1 MSSNRH
7 SDADTQPLAPLGR
20 AGASP
25 PGDGGVW
32 LLARGRWLL
41 TSVILVTSCTLMVTV
56 SLFVRAIPVNTPVD
70 SAGSVTVSIR
80 QAGALRQVASAA
92 ETVAELLAEQ
102 DIAVPAGSQLFP
114 PASEPLRE
122 GLVVSIKPARA
133 VEIADNGSRLTVLT
147 ALENPLEILQQ
158 ADIALSAADKIWVN
172 GALADYDALPGWT
185 VPAKAI
191 RIRRALQL
199 TVVDDGRAATILSK
213 AETVGDALFAAGI
226 KLYLTDEVSPPLDS
240 PVADALTISIKRAI
254 PVELSLDGVVIE
266 ARTNAERVADVLVEL
281 NAPLFGLDYVQPPG
295 DTAVSAGMRI
305 EILRVTEEVVTISEA
320 IPHESRLQPDA
331 EMNLDQSALLQEGN
345 DGRREIR
352 SRVRYENG
360 LEVSRDLIESVVA
373 EAPVNRIVAY
383 GTRVVPL
390 GTINTPEGPRQ
401 YWRRLCMYTTSYNPS
416 SNGGNL
422 RTSTGATLDK
432 GVIASKPNI
441 IPYHTR
447 VFVPNYGN
455 GAILDTGGGPSG
467 TDYWVD
473 LGYGEG
479 DGFKPWRAYTWV
491 YHLMPPPEK
500 INYRLPGWTP
510 NSNWTG
516 NCG

>member
-1 MSSNRH
+1 MGSARPT
-7 SDADTQPLAPLGR
+7 DEDTQPLAPGRRAVVSRPR
-20 AGASP
+20 AGRH
-25 PGDGGVW
+25 W
-32 LLARGRWLL
+32 LLERGRWLL
-41 TSVILVTSCTLMVTV
+41 TSLILITTSTLMVTV
-56 SLFVRAIPVNTPVD
+56 ALFVSAIPVNAPFD
-70 SAGSVTVSIR
+70 SADRVTVSIR
-80 QAGALRQVASAA
+80 HAGALRQVASSAD
-92 ETVAELLAEQ
+92 TVDELLAEQ
-102 DIAVPAGSQLFP
+102 DIALPANSLLSH

-122 GLVVSIKPARA
+122 GMVLSIRPARE
-133 VEIADNGSRLTVLT
+133 VEIVDNGNRRMVLT

-158 ADIALSAADKIWVN
+158 ADIVLSAADKIWVN
-172 GALADYDALPGWT
+172 GALADYAALPGWT
-185 VPAKAI
+185 VPARHI

-199 TVVDDGRAATILSK
+199 TVVDDGRAATILSN

-254 PVELSLDGVVIE
+254 PVELMLDGVVIE
-266 ARTNAERVADVLVEL
+266 ARANAALVADVLVEL
-281 NAPLFGLDYVQPPG
+281 DAPLFALDYVQPPG
-295 DTAVSAGMRI
+295 DTAVSEGMRI
-305 EILRVTEEVVTISEA
+305 EIVRVTEEVVAISEV
-320 IPHESRLQPDA
+320 IPHENRVQPDA
-331 EMNLDQSALLQEGN
+331 ELNLDQRAVLQEGS

-360 LEVSRDLIESVVA
+360 VEVSRELLESVVA
-373 EAPVNRIVAY
+373 EAPVHRIVAY
-383 GTRVVPL
+383 GTRVVAL
-390 GTINTPEGPRQ
+390 GTINTPAGPRQ
-401 YWRRLCMYTTSYNPS
+401 YWRRLCMYTTSYNPI

-447 VFVPNYGN
+447 VFVPNYGD

-473 LGYGEG
+473 LGYGEN
-479 DGFKPWRAYTWV
+479 DGFKPWRAYSWV

-510 NSNWTG
+510 NSNWPG

>member
-1 MSSNRH
+1 MSRVSA
-7 SDADTQPLAPLGR
+7 SSEDTHPVRPYVAPKP
-20 AGASP
+20 AASKP
-25 PGDGGVW
+25 W
-32 LLARGRWLL
+32 LLQRGRWLL
-41 TSVILVTSCTLMVTV
+41 TSLILFTSCMLVVTLA
-56 SLFVRAIPVNTPVD
+56 LFIKAIPR
-70 SAGSVTVSIR
+70 SAPADAADRLTVSIR
-80 QAGALRQVASAA
+80 YAGALHQVDSAA

-102 DIAVPAGSQLFP
+102 NIALPASSLLSHPAG
-114 PASEPLRE
+114 ERLRE
-122 GLVVSIKPARA
+122 GMLLSITPARE
-133 VEIADNGSRLTVLT
+133 VEIVDNGNRQLVLT
-147 ALENPLEILQQ
+147 ALENPRAILQE
-158 ADIALSAADKIWVN
+158 ADIDLSAADKVWVN

-185 VPAKAI
+185 VPARHI
-191 RIRRALQL
+191 RIRRAVHL
-199 TVVDDGRAATILSK
+199 TVIDDGQTSTIVSN

-226 KLYLTDEVSPPLDS
+226 KLYLTDEVKPPLDS
-240 PVADALTISIKRAI
+240 AVSNSLTINIKRAI
-254 PVELSLDGVVIE
+254 PVELIVDGVVIE
-266 ARTNAERVADVLVEL
+266 ARTNAERVANVLVEL
-281 NAPLFGLDYVQPPG
+281 NAPLFALDYVQPAG

-305 EILRVTEEVVTISEA
+305 EIVRVTEEVMTVSEI
-320 IPHESRLQPDA
+320 IPHQNRVQPDA
-331 EMNLDQSALLQEGN
+331 ELNLDQRALVQEGH

-360 LEVSRDLIESVVA
+360 LEVGRDQIESIVV

-390 GTINTPEGPRQ
+390 GTINTPAGPRQ
-401 YWRRLCMYTTSYNPS
+401 YWRRLCMYTTSYNPQ

-422 RTSTGATLDK
+422 RTSTGATLAK

-473 LGYGEG
+473 LGYGDNE
-479 DGFKPWRAYTWV
+479 GFKPWRAYTWV

-510 NSNWTG
+510 NSRWPG

>member
-1 MSSNRH
+1 MDSVSASSE
-7 SDADTQPLAPLGR
+7 DTQPVKPSVAPR
-20 AGASP
+20 PATKTR
-25 PGDGGVW
+25 W
-32 LLARGRWLL
+32 LLQRGRWLL
-41 TSVILVTSCTLMVTV
+41 TALILFTSGTLVVTV
-56 SLFVRAIPVNTPVD
+56 ALFVSAIPVNTPID
-70 SAGSVTVSIR
+70 AAARVTVNIR
-80 QAGALRQVASAA
+80 HGGALHQVHSTAA
-92 ETVAELLAEQ
+92 TVAELLAEQ
-102 DIAVPAGSQLFP
+102 DIALPAGSLLSH
-114 PASEPLRE
+114 PAGASLRE
-122 GLVVSIKPARA
+122 GMLVSITPARE
-133 VEIADNGSRLTVLT
+133 VEIIDGESRSVILT
-147 ALENPLEILQQ
+147 ALDNPLEILQQ
-158 ADIALSAADKIWVN
+158 AEIAISAADKIWVN

-185 VPAKAI
+185 VPAQQIK
-191 RIRRALQL
+191 IRRAVRL
-199 TVVDDGRAATILSK
+199 TVVDDGETSTVLSNAT
-213 AETVGDALFAAGI
+213 TVGDALFAAGI

-240 PVADALTISIKRAI
+240 AISEALTIHIKRAI
-254 PVELSLDGVVIE
+254 PVELMLDGVVIE
-266 ARTNAERVADVLVEL
+266 ARTNAALVADVLAEL
-281 NAPLFGLDYVQPPG
+281 NAPLFALDYVRPPG

-305 EILRVTEEVVTISEA
+305 EIVRVTEEIVIASEA
-320 IPHESRLQPDA
+320 IPHENRVQPDA
-331 EMNLDQSALLQEGN
+331 ELNLDQRALVQAGR

-360 LEVSRDLIESVVA
+360 VEVEREHIETTVA
-373 EAPVNRIVAY
+373 EAPVHRITAY
-383 GTRVVPL
+383 GTKVVPL
-390 GTINTPEGPRQ
+390 GTINTPAGPRQ
-401 YWRRLCMYTTSYNPS
+401 YWRRLCMYTTSYNPQ

-422 RTSTGATLDK
+422 RTATGATLDK

-473 LGYGEG
+473 LGYGEN

-510 NSNWTG
+510 NSNWPG

>member
-1 MSSNRH
+1 MNRV
-7 SDADTQPLAPLGR
+7 SASTEDTQPVMRYAPPKSVK
-20 AGASP
+20 ASP
-25 PGDGGVW
+25 W
-32 LLARGRWLL
+32 LLQRGRWLL
-41 TSVILVTSCTLMVTV
+41 TSLILVTTCTLMATV
-56 SLFVRAIPVNTPVD
+56 ALFVSAIPIYSPD
-70 SAGSVTVSIR
+70 DAADRLTVSIR
-80 QAGALRQVASAA
+80 YAGALRQVASSA
-92 ETVAELLAEQ
+92 ETVEELLAEQ
-102 DIAVPAGSQLFP
+102 DIAVPANSQLSH
-114 PASEPLRE
+114 PADERLRE
-122 GLVVSIKPARA
+122 GMVVSITPARE
-133 VEIADNGSRLTVLT
+133 VEIIDNEDRLSVQT
-147 ALENPLEILQQ
+147 ALDNPLDILQQ
-158 ADIALSAADKIWVN
+158 AGIALSDADKIWVN
-172 GALADYDALPGWT
+172 GALADYNALPGWT
-185 VPAKAI
+185 VPARHI
-191 RIRRALQL
+191 RIRRAVQL
-199 TVVDDGRAATILSK
+199 TVIDDGQTSTILSK

-226 KLYLTDEVSPPLDS
+226 KLYLTDEVNPPLDS
-240 PVADALTISIKRAI
+240 ALSDSLTISIKRAI
-254 PVELSLDGVVIE
+254 PVELMLDGVVIE
-266 ARTNAERVADVLVEL
+266 ARTNAEHVADVLVEL
-281 NAPLFGLDYVQPPG
+281 NAPLFALDYVRPAG

-305 EILRVTEEVVTISEA
+305 EILRVTEEVVTISEI
-320 IPHESRLQPDA
+320 IPHENRVQPDA
-331 EMNLDQSALLQEGN
+331 ELNLDQRAVAQEGR

-360 LEVSRDLIESVVA
+360 VEVGRDLIESTVV

-383 GTRVVPL
+383 GTKVVSL
-390 GTINTPEGPRQ
+390 GTINTPAGPRQ
-401 YWRRLCMYTTSYNPS
+401 YWRRLCMYTTSYNPR

-422 RTSTGATLDK
+422 RTSTGATLAK

-473 LGYGEG
+473 LGYGEN

-510 NSNWTG
+510 NSNWQG